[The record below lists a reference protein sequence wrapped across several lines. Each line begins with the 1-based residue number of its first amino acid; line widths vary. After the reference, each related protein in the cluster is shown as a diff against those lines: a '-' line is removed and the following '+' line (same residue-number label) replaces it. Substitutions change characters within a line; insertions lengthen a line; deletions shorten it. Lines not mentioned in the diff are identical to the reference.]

1 MNLIRLPH
9 LPARSGALGWL
20 DVACRVVIDVF
31 PGNSIDEC
39 PVDHRVD
46 VAHRFGRQTT
56 CHLLRNNA
64 GLVPSNRC
72 SRCVDRRFARIGNL
86 TSRGGFARR
95 DSVRPVGV
103 YLAVAVALDPSFCEQ
118 LPVEPQELG
127 FVEPLK
133 AFAADPGDHVRVGIV
148 FPVLPRCGI
157 DRWFDGREPFGE
169 ELGDGAGGRF
179 HDAAAIGLCH
189 RFAAGLANA
198 SFLVWKPPLVIHGY
212 SPVDGSLSG
221 PRNRYCHFE
230 PRWRTEPFTMP
241 PAREARRS
249 LRRRDRRV
257 GGRAAR
263 PMRRGGTR
271 QHD

>member
-1 MNLIRLPH
+1 MLHRREEGLNLIRLPH

-31 PGNSIDEC
+31 PGNSVDEC

-46 VAHRFGRQTT
+46 VVHRFGRQTT
-56 CHLLRNNA
+56 CHLLWNNA

-72 SRCVDRRFARIGNL
+72 SRCVEGRFARIGNL
-86 TSRGGFARR
+86 TSRGGFALR
-95 DSVRPVGV
+95 DSIRPVGV
-103 YLAVAVALDPSFCEQ
+103 HLAVAVALDPSFCEQ

-189 RFAAGLANA
+189 RFAAGLPCL
-198 SFLVWKPPLVIHGY
+198 FLGVEAALG
-212 SPVDGSLSG
+212 D
-221 PRNRYCHFE
+221 PRVF
-230 PRWRTEPFTMP
+230 
-241 PAREARRS
+241 ARRWIPFGTAEPVLP
-249 LRRRDRRV
+249 LRTALAY
-257 GGRAAR
+257 RAF
-263 PMRRGGTR
+263 
-271 QHD
+271 HDATSSRSPAVTT